1 MNNLQTM
8 LVDFLDLELHP
19 ILDKKHEWLMS
30 TNDVISG
37 YGVDN
42 DSFEITTNAN
52 SDHLHEDKHYLYRN
66 FGTKI
71 KKYWSKKGV
80 VKLGYFIQSDQ
91 AMAFVETIEELEN
104 PQVQESQSSNENLVN
119 IYKEI
124 ESYFLESAKRMK
136 ETNEFNPD
144 EFEKMTSSFN
154 SFMKTSQ
161 SIFPKKVQSQVETQK
176 GSRANDGSILSNTES
191 NAYDF
196 ASSTEK
202 DAFDFATKT
211 ESDAHEFAGSRA
223 KEGFDFASKTEDDA
237 FKFASKMED
246 DAYNFVS
253 KMEEDAYQFASKGMD
268 YGYMF
273 TTQGEELGPMAD
285 RVLWMAAQI
294 GTMADRIG
302 EMADRIVHTEHLIVN
317 TSSMILN
324 FGMLVDNTVKHLST
338 SALGAMSMVFEKDV
352 PKELLAPDNE
362 YLKIIAENTNLI
374 ITQQHEYDLKVIDNQ
389 KELRDKT
396 LSALDKI
403 KYEY

>member
-1 MNNLQTM
+1 LNNLQTL

-30 TNDVISG
+30 TSDVISG

-52 SDHLHEDKHYLYRN
+52 AEHLHEDKHYLYRN
-66 FGTKI
+66 FGSKV

-80 VKLGYFIQSDQ
+80 VKLGFFIKSDQ
-91 AMAFVETIEELEN
+91 ALAFIETIEELEN
-104 PQVQESQSSNENLVN
+104 PIIQDSQSSNENLVN

-124 ESYFLESAKRMK
+124 ESYFLQSAAKMK
-136 ETNEFNPD
+136 ENNSFDAD
-144 EFEKMTSSFN
+144 EFAKMTTAFN
-154 SFMKTSQ
+154 SFMKTSAN
-161 SIFPKKVQSQVETQK
+161 IFPQKVSSQVEPNSSTVVDD
-176 GSRANDGSILSNTES
+176 SSILNKTED
-191 NAYDF
+191 NAYSF
-196 ASSTEK
+196 ASKTEG
-202 DAFDFATKT
+202 DAFDFASKT
-211 ESDAHEFAGSRA
+211 EGDAHEFASSRA
-223 KEGFDFASKTEDDA
+223 RDGFEFASKTEDDA
-237 FKFASKMED
+237 YKFASKMED
-246 DAYNFVS
+246 DAYNFVT

-324 FGMLVDNTVKHLST
+324 FGMLVDNTVKHLSN
-338 SALGAMSMVFEKDV
+338 SAVGAMSMVFEKDM
-352 PKELLAPDNE
+352 PKELLAPDND
-362 YLKIIAENTNLI
+362 YLKIIAKNTNLI
-374 ITQQHEYDLKVIDNQ
+374 ITQQHEYDMKVLDTQ

-396 LSALDKI
+396 LSALDRI
-403 KYEY
+403 EYEY